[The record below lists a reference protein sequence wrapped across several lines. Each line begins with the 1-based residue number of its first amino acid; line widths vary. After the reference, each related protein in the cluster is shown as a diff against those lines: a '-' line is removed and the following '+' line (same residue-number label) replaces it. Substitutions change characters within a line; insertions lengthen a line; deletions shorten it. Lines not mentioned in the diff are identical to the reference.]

1 MAHKTQRVTFSPV
14 DHGYQ
19 DILLDGAVIGYMG
32 PSREV
37 WVSFKIPGADRPVS
51 VARFK
56 HKGTGFTSRGDA
68 ARKWVKAVLAHR
80 TPEQVVAD
88 LKAPGA
94 PPPAI
99 YAESFGYHRATL
111 RDGSR
116 ERAVVG

>member
-1 MAHKTQRVTFSPV
+1 MPRQPQRVTFSKV

-19 DILLDGAVIGYMG
+19 DILLDGAVVGYMG

-37 WVSFKIPGADRPVS
+37 WVSFKVPGADRPVS

-68 ARKWVKAVLAHR
+68 ARKWVKAVLNHR
-80 TPEQVVAD
+80 APEQVVAD
-88 LKAPGA
+88 LKAKDA

-99 YAESFGYHRATL
+99 YAEQFGYRRSTL
-111 RDGSR
+111 LDGSR
-116 ERAVVG
+116 ERASA